1 MEVHSDPRSLRSRPK
16 PFRAPNA
23 EQPHEL
29 LTQQKEI
36 LDTLRVHCQ
45 QGGLCIVIG
54 APGTGKSVI
63 KQALVAHDSK
73 RLIAPVVNRTLHTYH
88 ATC

>member
-1 MEVHSDPRSLRSRPK
+1 MIRAHFGLDQN
-16 PFRAPNA
+16 PFGHPNA